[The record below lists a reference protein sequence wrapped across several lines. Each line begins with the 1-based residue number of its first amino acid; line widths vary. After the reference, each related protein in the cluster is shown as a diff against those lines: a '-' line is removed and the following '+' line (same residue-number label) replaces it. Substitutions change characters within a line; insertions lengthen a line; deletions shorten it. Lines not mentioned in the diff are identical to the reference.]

1 MEHVVHREY
10 PLLFWFFGAMFLVVD
25 AVVMKEVSE
34 RVLMGLGGVGFIG
47 FGSVL
52 TVTVDRA
59 KRTLTIRYRSLFR
72 PSTRTY
78 PFGEI
83 SYVTVSQDGE
93 GERMYRVE
101 LVLRSG
107 EVVPLRSGYSIG
119 RARKERIA
127 EKLRSALG
135 ISFNAVTRS

>member
-1 MEHVVHREY
+1 MEQVVHREY

-34 RVLMGLGGVGFIG
+34 RLLMGLGGIGFIG

-52 TVTVDRA
+52 TVTVDHA
-59 KRTLTIRYRSLFR
+59 KRTLTLRYRSLFR
-72 PSTRTY
+72 PLTRTY
-78 PFGEI
+78 PFREI
-83 SYVTVSQDGE
+83 SYITVSEDRE

-101 LVLRSG
+101 LILWSR
-107 EVVPLRSGYSIG
+107 EIVPLRSGYSIG
-119 RARKERIA
+119 RGRKERIA

-135 ISFNAVTRS
+135 ISSDAVVRS